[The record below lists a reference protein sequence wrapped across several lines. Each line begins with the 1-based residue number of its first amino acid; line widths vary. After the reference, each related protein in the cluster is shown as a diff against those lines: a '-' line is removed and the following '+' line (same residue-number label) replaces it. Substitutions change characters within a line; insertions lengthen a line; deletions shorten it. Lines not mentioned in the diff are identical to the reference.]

1 MGRVFDNIGT
11 VTQPLHVVRFN
22 SEQHIEERG
31 VTVGMKVFY
40 APKSELTLNVF
51 LEQLMAMKISDAS
64 WANDKEPPFQF
75 LDHSD
80 DEEEQRVKRE
90 SKAKKKA
97 EVQQQLGDSG
107 EATETKR
114 QRENSVRQ
122 GKNLRQFSNRYTP
135 DSNIMYV

>member
-40 APKSELTLNVF
+40 APKSELTSNVF

-64 WANDKEPPFQF
+64 WANDEEPPSQF

-114 QRENSVRQ
+114 QS
-122 GKNLRQFSNRYTP
+122 KNLRQCSNRYTP
-135 DSNIMYV
+135 DSNVMYV

>member
-1 MGRVFDNIGT
+1 MGRVFDDIGT

-22 SEQHIEERG
+22 SKQHIEERG
-31 VTVGMKVFY
+31 VTVGMKVYY
-40 APKSELTLNVF
+40 APKSELTSNVF
-51 LEQLMAMKISDAS
+51 LKQLMTMKISDAS

-122 GKNLRQFSNRYTP
+122 GKNLRQCSNGYTP
-135 DSNIMYV
+135 DSNVMYV

>member
-1 MGRVFDNIGT
+1 MGRVFDDIGT
-11 VTQPLHVVRFN
+11 VTQPLHVVGFN

-40 APKSELTLNVF
+40 APKSELTSNVF

-90 SKAKKKA
+90 SKA

-122 GKNLRQFSNRYTP
+122 GSNRYTP
-135 DSNIMYV
+135 DSNVMYV

>member
-40 APKSELTLNVF
+40 APKSELTSNVF

-80 DEEEQRVKRE
+80 DERV
-90 SKAKKKA
+90 
-97 EVQQQLGDSG
+97 
-107 EATETKR
+107 
-114 QRENSVRQ
+114 Q
-122 GKNLRQFSNRYTP
+122 G
-135 DSNIMYV
+135 

>member
-31 VTVGMKVFY
+31 VTVGMKVYY
-40 APKSELTLNVF
+40 APKSELTSNVF
-51 LEQLMAMKISDAS
+51 LEHLMAMKISDAS

-122 GKNLRQFSNRYTP
+122 GSNRYTP
-135 DSNIMYV
+135 DSNVMYV

>member
-1 MGRVFDNIGT
+1 MGRVLDDIGT

-40 APKSELTLNVF
+40 APKSELTSNVF

-90 SKAKKKA
+90 SKA

-122 GKNLRQFSNRYTP
+122 GKNLRQCSNRYTLRP
-135 DSNIMYV
+135 DSNVMYV

>member
-1 MGRVFDNIGT
+1 MEDLAGRVFDNTGT

-40 APKSELTLNVF
+40 APKLTSNVF
-51 LEQLMAMKISDAS
+51 LEHLMPMKISDAS
-64 WANDKEPPFQF
+64 WASDKEPPFQI

-90 SKAKKKA
+90 SKA

-122 GKNLRQFSNRYTP
+122 GKNLRQCSNGYNP
-135 DSNIMYV
+135 DSNVMYV